1 MSFLK
6 KIFGSKSESKN
17 EKNPEFIIVTLN
29 DKIQPIDRGDYYEDP
44 LDEFMQ
50 QNQIGEITGGGTMQA
65 ENGEIEF
72 VDIEIQLNDEIDV
85 KSSALKIIDF
95 LKEKNAPKGSKLRI
109 ENTNEEIVFG
119 NAEGLAIYLDGQS
132 LEPEVYESSDVNF
145 VVAEIKKL
153 IEDETEI
160 VRFWE
165 FPDKTALYF
174 YGNSFEEMKTKISSF
189 VNEYPLCK
197 NAEIKQIA

>member
-17 EKNPEFIIVTLN
+17 KRESEFITVTLN

-44 LDEFMQ
+44 LDEYLQ
-50 QNQIGEITGGGTMQA
+50 QNQIGVVTGGGTMQA
-65 ENGEIEF
+65 ENGEIKF
-72 VDIEIQLNDEIDV
+72 VDIEIQLNKGVDS
-85 KSSALKIIDF
+85 KNAASKIIEF
-95 LKEKNAPKGSKLRI
+95 IKNKNAPKNSKLRI
-109 ENTNEEIVFG
+109 ENTNEEILFG
-119 NAEGLAIYLDGQS
+119 EKEGLAIYLDGQN
-132 LEPEVYESSDVNF
+132 LEPEIYENSDVNF
-145 VVAEIKKL
+145 VVSEVKKL
-153 IEDETEI
+153 IGDESEI

-165 FPDKTALYF
+165 FPNKTALYF
-174 YGNSFEEMKTKISSF
+174 YGNSFTEMRNQINIF